1 VAFLVDGKH
10 IVSGGAEQQIRRWR
24 VDDGMEV
31 ATPIMDAGSPV
42 RGVVATRDGKW
53 VVSGTSRGVVVWNA
67 KTREKVSE
75 FKGQGAAAV
84 CAVDVSPGSTRIA
97 TGSEDGTAGVWSLS
111 AGERLVGPFKLRH
124 DYPVVGVKFS
134 PRGGLIAT
142 ATQRGNNPVCI
153 YDSRNGDLL
162 VDFSVQVG
170 SLRNQSLSWASESK
184 LFALSS
190 DGDICCLD
198 VSTGTM
204 LSHWPIHS
212 SSGPQCIAVANN
224 GAFIAA
230 SGDFSVSFWDTTTHR
245 SIGSIQ
251 HANAVESLAISSK
264 YDFVIGGGREITLR
278 SLFDFLPLRYC
289 KDVSAFALKA

>member
-97 TGSEDGTAGVWSLS
+97 TGSEDGTVGVWSL
-111 AGERLVGPFKLRH
+111 
-124 DYPVVGVKFS
+124 
-134 PRGGLIAT
+134 
-142 ATQRGNNPVCI
+142 
-153 YDSRNGDLL
+153 
-162 VDFSVQVG
+162 
-170 SLRNQSLSWASESK
+170 
-184 LFALSS
+184 
-190 DGDICCLD
+190 
-198 VSTGTM
+198 
-204 LSHWPIHS
+204 
-212 SSGPQCIAVANN
+212 
-224 GAFIAA
+224 
-230 SGDFSVSFWDTTTHR
+230 
-245 SIGSIQ
+245 
-251 HANAVESLAISSK
+251 
-264 YDFVIGGGREITLR
+264 
-278 SLFDFLPLRYC
+278 
-289 KDVSAFALKA
+289 